1 MKIAQISPL
10 MESCPPQLYGGT
22 ERVVSYLTEE
32 LVRQGHDVT
41 LFASGD
47 SVTSAK
53 LEVCCERALRLDS
66 TVTDPIP
73 DHLIMLDK
81 VRSMAGQFDV
91 LHFHVDILHYPLAI
105 DFAGRTVTTM
115 HGRLDLPELR
125 KVHAA
130 FPGFPL
136 VSISNDQR
144 LPMPP
149 VKWAGTVHHGLPGA
163 LLPFNPAPK
172 GGYLAFLGRISPEK
186 RPDRAI
192 EIAVR
197 AGAKLKIA
205 AKIDKV
211 DQEYW
216 TNVIEP
222 MVASSRN
229 VEYVGEI
236 GESQKAEFLGNA
248 DALLFP
254 IDWPEPFGLVMIEA
268 MSCGTPVIA
277 FRRGSAAE
285 VIDDG
290 VSGYLVEDVPQAV
303 DAVRRLPALDRAQV
317 RETFERR
324 FDIERVAREYVR
336 VYRTLARAEEA
347 HRRELRRNGFTRNH
361 VPLPQRS
368 DQPILVQLGIEV
380 ATVTPAE

>member
-41 LFASGD
+41 LFASGN
-47 SVTSAK
+47 SITSAR
-53 LEVCCERALRLDS
+53 LEVCCERALRLNS

-81 VRSMAGQFDV
+81 VRRMAPEFDI
-91 LHFHVDILHYPLAI
+91 LHFHVDVLHYPLAT
-105 DFAGRTVTTM
+105 DFTGRTITTM

-125 KVHAA
+125 RVHAA

-149 VKWAGTVHHGLPGA
+149 VKWAGTVHHGLPRD

-172 GGYLAFLGRISPEK
+172 GGYVAFLGRISPEK

-192 EIAVR
+192 EIAVG
-197 AGAKLKIA
+197 AGVQLKIA

-211 DQEYW
+211 DQAYW

-222 MVASSRN
+222 MVASSPN

-236 GESQKAEFLGNA
+236 GDRDKADFLGNA

-268 MSCGTPVIA
+268 MACGAPVIA
-277 FRRGSAAE
+277 FRRGSAPE
-285 VIDDG
+285 VIDAG
-290 VSGYLVEDVPQAV
+290 VSGYLVEDVPQAIA
-303 DAVRRLPALDRAQV
+303 AVKRIPELDRARV
-317 RETFERR
+317 REAFERR
-324 FDIERVAREYVR
+324 FDIGRVAREYVQ
-336 VYRTLARAEEA
+336 VYRSLANAEEA
-347 HRRELRRNGFTRNH
+347 HRREPRRNGFTQNL
-361 VPLPQRS
+361 VPRSQRGH
-368 DQPILVQLGIEV
+368 QPILVKLGAETASV
-380 ATVTPAE
+380 VPAE